1 MSNKIDDSEIYEY
14 VLVQWPETQSF
25 MEYDWFDE
33 EASLADFD
41 KFGSAAYF
49 IPKSRLLELNEN
61 LKNDCEQW

>member
-1 MSNKIDDSEIYEY
+1 MKVDDPQDYTY
-14 VLVQWPETQSF
+14 VLVQWPESQEL
-25 MEYDWFDE
+25 MDQEWFDK